1 MITRRGFDTSSTVI
15 LILPMMLES
24 SRTVLY
30 LRRPSVTFEGLVK
43 PYCKD
48 NFRTTQ
54 MPWLPPIL
62 PNITDCGSRICHPL
76 LSLRSLLFLRLL
88 SKSFQN
94 FFVFLFVYI
103 DSLRLA
109 AFLINNLNDEI
120 EKKNVFAVCSD
131 GSIDHVN
138 YLLARVYIHSLK

>member
-1 MITRRGFDTSSTVI
+1 
-15 LILPMMLES
+15 
-24 SRTVLY
+24 
-30 LRRPSVTFEGLVK
+30 
-43 PYCKD
+43 
-48 NFRTTQ
+48 

-131 GSIDHVN
+131 GSIDQVN

>member
-24 SRTVLY
+24 SRTVIY
-30 LRRPSVTFEGLVK
+30 LKRPSVTFEGLVK

-76 LSLRSLLFLRLL
+76 LSLHSLLFLRLL

-120 EKKNVFAVCSD
+120 EKKMFLLCAQTDPSTMLIIYSRE
-131 GSIDHVN
+131 SIFT
-138 YLLARVYIHSLK
+138 R